1 MSEGSK
7 DQTFKKINE
16 KHEADLW
23 IACSNGDD
31 EAREELILSYRPM
44 VYWLAKNY
52 KVSYSSYQDMIQEGM
67 LALIKAVDRFDINR
81 NNRFSTYAYYKIKGS
96 LINFLQRV
104 EGKAPV
110 PADEVAFIK
119 KSMRQALLSNDAIS
133 TEWSVDLEKAIE
145 DLTQKES
152 DILKALILDDRA
164 ARDVASE
171 IKIDVS
177 HVYRIRRNALSKL
190 RQWLE
195 NEVLRTTSAP

>member
-23 IACSNGDD
+23 IACSSGDD

-104 EGKAPV
+104 EGKAPI

-119 KSMRQALLSNDAIS
+119 KSMRQALLSDDATS